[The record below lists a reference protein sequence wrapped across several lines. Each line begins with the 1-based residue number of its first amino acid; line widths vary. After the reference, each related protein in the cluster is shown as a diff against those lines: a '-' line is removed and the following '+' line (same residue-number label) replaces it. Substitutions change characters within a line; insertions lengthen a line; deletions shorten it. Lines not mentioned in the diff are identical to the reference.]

1 MIETPYCP
9 TCGKPTTFRES
20 PEWLLGHWTGRY
32 TNMLAGLIDARRKKR
47 GTSIDELIE
56 LAYIDRQG
64 PTDMP
69 TYPESSIRVLL
80 VNNEAKLNKLGWTIM
95 GPRKT
100 GNGFWLVPL
109 EID

>member
-1 MIETPYCP
+1 
-9 TCGKPTTFRES
+9 
-20 PEWLLGHWTGRY
+20 
-32 TNMLAGLIDARRKKR
+32 MLAALIVARRNRR
-47 GTSIDELIE
+47 GLSMDELIE
-56 LAYIDRQG
+56 AAYIDRQG

-80 VNNEAKLNKLGWTIM
+80 NNNAGKLKKLGWTIM

-100 GNGFWLVPL
+100 GNGFWLVPW